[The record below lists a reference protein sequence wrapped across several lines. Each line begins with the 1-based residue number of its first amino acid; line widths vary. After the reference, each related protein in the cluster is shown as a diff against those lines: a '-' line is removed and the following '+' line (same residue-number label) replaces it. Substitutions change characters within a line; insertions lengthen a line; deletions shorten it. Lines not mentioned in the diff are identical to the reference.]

1 MGEKSCFVVF
11 KLDKPRIISAID
23 IGNERSAFVEV
34 RVANSKQDPP
44 AFKEIL
50 LATSFMTIV
59 EAKSESNPNRVRF
72 FKVQALIESV
82 AAQKWDL
89 VKVICTQPFNSK
101 LKYGLS
107 FVTLHT
113 PECIKKDDDS
123 PEKAAPVAKADDSA
137 GKKFGRFS
145 LRNDSDSDSDQ
156 KDKKESP
163 FSRWKSSKSGSQESK
178 PSIKEQMKSK
188 LEDNRKRIRLL
199 PDSSDDEGDT
209 KVKSKPNRNRTTGL
223 VYLDE
228 DDEPNEKMQKKLDKD
243 KDKQSKE
250 KEHKAK
256 RDKTPPKSDSSKSK
270 FASFVNHDV
279 PSTSSPSSRNKSP
292 SRSSSKSSHS
302 SSRDKKS
309 SPKKSSQ
316 SEKDRKSTS
325 SSQGDRHKRPS
336 SSFQGDRDKPTTSSS
351 SHKKSSQS
359 PPTAVTY
366 KPFHKLLEGVVFAF
380 SGYVN
385 PERGT
390 LRQKALDMGAKYRP
404 DWDRTCTH
412 LM

>member
-44 AFKEIL
+44 VYKEIL

-72 FKVQALIESV
+72 FNAQALIESV

-89 VKVICTQPFNSK
+89 VKVICSQPFNSK

-113 PECIKKDDDS
+113 PEVDKKDDDS
-123 PEKAAPVAKADDSA
+123 PVKTAPVAKADDSA
-137 GKKFGRFS
+137 EKKFGKFS
-145 LRNDSDSDSDQ
+145 LRHDSESDSDQ

-163 FSRWKSSKSGSQESK
+163 FSRWKSSKSSSQESK

-188 LEDNRKRIRLL
+188 LEDNRKRIRML
-199 PDSSDDEGDT
+199 PDSSDEEDDT
-209 KVKSKPNRNRTTGL
+209 KAKPKPNRNRTTGL

-228 DDEPNEKMQKKLDKD
+228 DDEPNEKLQKKLD

-270 FASFVNHDV
+270 FASFVNQDV
-279 PSTSSPSSRNKSP
+279 PSTSSPSSSHKSPSSSHKSP
-292 SRSSSKSSHS
+292 SRSSSKHSHS

-316 SEKDRKSTS
+316 SDRDKKSAS
-325 SSQGDRHKRPS
+325 SSQGDRDK
-336 SSFQGDRDKPTTSSS
+336 KPTTSSS

-359 PPTAVTY
+359 PPKAVTY